1 MTNLRRSMLLLA
13 ATIVAAS
20 PVSSQV
26 PKPSV
31 ITPEKLRTN
40 LFIIADD
47 SMGGGVTQ
55 LVYNATILIGN
66 ADNRPAL
73 NGPRGDPRTAGSSSY
88 FRAGSWSFPSWSRM
102 RSTSARSAPRS
113 PSIRSSDLSRP

>member
-40 LFIIADD
+40 RFIIADD

-73 NGPRGDPRTAGSSSY
+73 NGRQG
-88 FRAGSWSFPSWSRM
+88 
-102 RSTSARSAPRS
+102 RSAHCRQ
-113 PSIRSSDLSRP
+113 